1 MDEAETFTGTSSLV
15 RISWKKRAGGYN
27 QNECTGEDIDDDS
40 QLVLAPAAA
49 TTEDEDSVVMYPCQL
64 DVAAGT

>member
-1 MDEAETFTGTSSLV
+1 MKRRLVPDSSLV

-40 QLVLAPAAA
+40 QLVLAAA
-49 TTEDEDSVVMYPCQL
+49 EDEDSVVMYPCQL